1 MGARG
6 PLKLAPAGAT
16 EPAEETAATVVRPGK
31 PAKPHGLPATVSKAW
46 DQAVESLE
54 AAGMLA
60 ECDGPTLDLALRHY
74 AVALQAARK
83 LQQAGTAIYD
93 DKNKRWAKHPASQVF
108 RDHSAMFI
116 EYAKL
121 LGLAY
126 GARAR
131 LRTPESAHGD
141 QDGNPFGAQTG

>member
-6 PLKLAPAGAT
+6 PLKLAKVGA
-16 EPAEETAATVVRPGK
+16 EGPAEETAATVLKPSRPKK
-31 PAKPHGLPATVSKAW
+31 PAGLPATVGTAW
-46 DQAVESLE
+46 DQAVEALDE
-54 AAGMLA
+54 AGMLA
-60 ECDGPTLDLALRHY
+60 ACDGPTLDLAMRHY
-74 AVALQAARK
+74 ALALQAARK
-83 LQQAGTAIYD
+83 LQRDGVQIYD

-126 GARAR
+126 GIRAR
-131 LRTPESAHGD
+131 LKPPESGHG
-141 QDGNPFGAQTG
+141 QDENPFGATG